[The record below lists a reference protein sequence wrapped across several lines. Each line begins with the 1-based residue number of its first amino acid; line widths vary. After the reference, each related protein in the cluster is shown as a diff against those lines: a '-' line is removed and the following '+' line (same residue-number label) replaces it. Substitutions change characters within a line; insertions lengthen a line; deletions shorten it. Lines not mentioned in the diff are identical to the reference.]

1 MHRGHCYGAN
11 GGDAEN
17 HMNCG
22 GSCRNSYVKT
32 ANPYQNGSG
41 YAASYGHNMNELAHH
56 PQQMAQHQHQHSHHT
71 HPHHH
76 SHPHH
81 HHHYH
86 QSQMQ
91 QPQQL
96 EPVASKAS
104 DMDDDTDDGIIYMPG
119 PSSSKKQ
126 PHYFPPSHNQSID
139 FEEPSSIIDV
149 EEQIEPELEED
160 YDEDIPPIDL
170 SKPPSVESFVN
181 KIRTEKEVQINAEG
195 KSITVTTIL

>member
-1 MHRGHCYGAN
+1 
-11 GGDAEN
+11 
-17 HMNCG
+17 
-22 GSCRNSYVKT
+22 
-32 ANPYQNGSG
+32 
-41 YAASYGHNMNELAHH
+41 MNELAYH
-56 PQQMAQHQHQHSHHT
+56 PQQMAQHQHSHQHT
-71 HPHHH
+71 HSHHH

-81 HHHYH
+81 HH
-86 QSQMQ
+86 QQQQLQ

-96 EPVASKAS
+96 QPVASKAL
-104 DMDDDTDDGIIYMPG
+104 DVDDDTDDGIIYMPG

-126 PHYFPPSHNQSID
+126 PHYFPPSSHSID
-139 FEEPSSIIDV
+139 LEEPSSIIDV